1 VGSRL
6 PRRKQAQRRA
16 QLPIIAGQRSGEQ
29 LEPPSGDAAK
39 RMADHGRAAL
49 LLYGVAL
56 VDMAASSLTFAL
68 TPGRVIELGGDA
80 KTIGLL
86 SGFVGALQLVAG
98 PLVGRYSDRLADRRW
113 VLILGL
119 LASALGSAVASL
131 AADPMTFFLSRVP
144 AGLFAHTLNQ
154 LRAVRPTAKLC
165 FPPSRCRHRAPA
177 AASAALQPAAPLRA
191 RLTARS
197 ASLALTSGH
206 AGVRRHRRR
215 HCWRRGRE
223 RPALCPYQFCRGYW
237 SGHWL
242 GLRWSAVVR
251 LGFRPGECSLRG
263 GSNYGPHRP
272 AGCAE
277 LLAHRAEGCPAAD

>member
-1 VGSRL
+1 
-6 PRRKQAQRRA
+6 
-16 QLPIIAGQRSGEQ
+16 
-29 LEPPSGDAAK
+29 
-39 RMADHGRAAL
+39 MADHGRAAL

-206 AGVRRHRRR
+206 AGVR
-215 HCWRRGRE
+215 
-223 RPALCPYQFCRGYW
+223 
-237 SGHWL
+237 
-242 GLRWSAVVR
+242 
-251 LGFRPGECSLRG
+251 
-263 GSNYGPHRP
+263 
-272 AGCAE
+272 
-277 LLAHRAEGCPAAD
+277 